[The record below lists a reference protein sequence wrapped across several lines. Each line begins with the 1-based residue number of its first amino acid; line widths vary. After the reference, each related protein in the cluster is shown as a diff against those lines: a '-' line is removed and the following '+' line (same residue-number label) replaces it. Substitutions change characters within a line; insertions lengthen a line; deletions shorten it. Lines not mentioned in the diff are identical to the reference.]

1 LYELYTLYLNRS
13 TGFYLFFK
21 TVMFGKSLALKLSG
35 IGAVLS
41 PLPCPLPVVVNK
53 SQAIA
58 RLNAQWLFLIF
69 GA

>member
-1 LYELYTLYLNRS
+1 
-13 TGFYLFFK
+13 
-21 TVMFGKSLALKLSG
+21 MFGKSLALKLSG

-69 GA
+69 GVLNPSLQPI